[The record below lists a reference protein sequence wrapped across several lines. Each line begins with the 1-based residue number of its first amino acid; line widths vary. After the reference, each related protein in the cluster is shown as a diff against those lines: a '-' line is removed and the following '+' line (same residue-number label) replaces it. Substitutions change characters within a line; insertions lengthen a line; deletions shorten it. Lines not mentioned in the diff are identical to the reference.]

1 MRERL
6 TNLLRTLLDSSEIP
20 LNELA
25 VQFDVTI
32 KTIRNEIQVLNDLL
46 AEKQLPLFTIK
57 RGVAYNHISKA
68 QHQSLADLLDFNSV
82 SQGALTPEQR
92 NVYLLLDLLQAT
104 KPLYLVD
111 EQAAMQVS
119 KSTMDADL
127 RRLRADLAKYNLAL
141 TTHPK
146 LGAQL
151 EGNERSI
158 RTMFGDVLTR
168 QHALATLVS
177 QQLIAS
183 GMYINK
189 MKEVFTEKDVAYIHA
204 LLLKFFP
211 NGALAANDMYSQ
223 QVTVLLI
230 IWLHRVSNGHYLKDD
245 EGEVDL
251 NKATTKFLN
260 ALIQHYDLKLDVAS
274 EFAYVSFLI
283 SSFNRRGA
291 IDLDDWVKAQIFS
304 VALIDHMETEIGFP
318 FSKNEKLF
326 EELYNHM
333 TALFKR
339 VSRHVKAVNPLKRT
353 IQQGY
358 APIYHAVDRFFENT
372 RYHLPMSDDEKA
384 FLAMYFSVTQA
395 EERQRQDYKYQ
406 AAVVCNFGTATGRV
420 LAAKLEERFNIDVL
434 AVLSTSEISVLRKLP
449 VTVVFKTVDMPIE
462 KIPSLKVSPIPS
474 EADLKHVADFLNQ
487 HATLTKYEGRTFD
500 PTRLFQS
507 ILDVLKQHQVTV
519 NKGLLAALQAAFS
532 ENHVEINEREVQPML
547 KDLVNDQ
554 QIQLQQTA
562 DDWEDAIRVSA
573 KPLLDE
579 GDITEHYVQAMIDSV
594 KQFGPYI
601 VIGPSIALA
610 HARPE
615 DGTKKLAVTITTLAT
630 PINFGNPDN
639 DPVKIIF
646 CLAAIDNYSH
656 LNVMKAIVQLINDQQ
671 KVDQLAKQTDLQT
684 FKQILFNEK
693 TSKETI

>member
-6 TNLLRTLLDSSEIP
+6 TNLLRTLLDSSENS
-20 LNELA
+20 LSDLSK
-25 VQFDVTI
+25 QFDVTT
-32 KTIRNEIQVLNDLL
+32 KTIRNEIQVLNQVL
-46 AEKQLPLFTIK
+46 AEKELPLFDIK
-57 RGVAYNHISKA
+57 RGVAYNHIST
-68 QHQSLADLLDFNSV
+68 QQLHSLSDVLDFNSI

-92 NVYLLLDLLQAT
+92 KVYLLLDLLQA
-104 KPLYLVD
+104 KHPVYLVD
-111 EQAAMQVS
+111 EQEAMQIS

-127 RRLRADLAKYNLAL
+127 RNLRADLAKYSLTL
-141 TTHPK
+141 TTSPK
-146 LGAQL
+146 LGAQI

-168 QHALATLVS
+168 QHALVTLIS

-183 GMYINK
+183 GMYVDK
-189 MKEVFTEKDVAYIHA
+189 MKEVFNQQDVTYISD
-204 LLLKFFP
+204 LLLRCFP
-211 NGALAANDMYSQ
+211 NGALAANDMYRQ

-230 IWLHRVSNGHYLKDD
+230 IWLHRVRSGHYVKDD
-245 EGEVDL
+245 ETAVDL
-251 NKATTKFLN
+251 NKENANFLN
-260 ALIQHYDLKLDVAS
+260 ELIQHYDLTIDVSS
-274 EFAYVSFLI
+274 ELGYVGFLI
-283 SSFNRRGA
+283 NSFNRRGA

-304 VALIDHMETEIGFP
+304 VALMDYMETEIGFP

-339 VSRHVKAVNPLKRT
+339 LSRNMKVVNPLKKT

-358 APIYHAVDRFFENT
+358 SPIYDAINRFFMT
-372 RYHLPMSDDEKA
+372 GRYQLTMSDDEKA
-384 FLAMYFSVTQA
+384 FLAMYFSATQA
-395 EERQRQDYKYQ
+395 EDRQRQDYQYQ

-434 AVLSTSEISVLRKLP
+434 AVLSTSEVGILRKLP
-449 VTVVFKTVDMPIE
+449 VSLVFKTVDMPIDE
-462 KIPSLKVSPIPS
+462 IPSLKVNPIPS
-474 EADLKHVADFLNQ
+474 EVDLNRIAAFLKKY
-487 HATLTKYEGRTFD
+487 AALTKYEGRTLD
-500 PTRLFQS
+500 PTRLFQT
-507 ILDVLKQHQVTV
+507 ILDTLKAHQVTV
-519 NKGLLAALQAAFS
+519 DKRLLADLQAAFKD
-532 ENHVEINEREVQPML
+532 NHVEINEREVQPML
-547 KDLVNDQ
+547 KDLINDQ
-554 QIQLQQTA
+554 QILLQQKA
-562 DDWEDAIRVSA
+562 DDWENAIRLSA

-579 GDITEHYVQAMIDSV
+579 DYITEHYVQAMIDSV
-594 KQFGPYI
+594 KKFGPYI

-615 DGTKKLAVTITTLAT
+615 DGAKKLGVTITTLAK

-671 KVDQLAKQTDLQT
+671 KVDQLAQQTDIQQ
-684 FKQILFNEK
+684 FKTILFNEK

>member
-6 TNLLRTLLDSSEIP
+6 TNLLRTLLDSSTSS
-20 LNELA
+20 LSDLGK
-25 VQFDVTI
+25 QFNVTT
-32 KTIRNEIQVLNDLL
+32 KTIRNEIQVLNEVLT
-46 AEKQLPLFTIK
+46 EKDLPLFDIK
-57 RGVAYNHISKA
+57 RGVAYNHIST
-68 QHQSLADLLDFNSV
+68 QQRHSLSDVLDFDSI

-92 NVYLLLDLLQAT
+92 AVYLLLDLLQAT
-104 KPLYLVD
+104 HPVYLVD
-111 EQAAMQVS
+111 EQEKMQIS
-119 KSTMDADL
+119 KSTMDSDL
-127 RRLRADLAKYNLAL
+127 RNLRADLAKYNLTL
-141 TTHPK
+141 TTSPK
-146 LGAQL
+146 LGAQI

-168 QHALATLVS
+168 QHALVTLIA

-183 GMYINK
+183 GMYVDK
-189 MKEVFTEKDVAYIHA
+189 MKEVFTKQDVTYIRD
-204 LLLKFFP
+204 LLRRCFP
-211 NGALAANDMYSQ
+211 KGALAANDMYSQ

-230 IWLHRVSNGHYLKDD
+230 IWLHRVRSGHYVKDD
-245 EGEVDL
+245 EAAVDL
-251 NKATTKFLN
+251 NKENAKFLN
-260 ALIQHYDLKLDVAS
+260 ELIQHYDLQIDVAS
-274 EFAYVSFLI
+274 ELGYVGFLI
-283 SSFNRRGA
+283 NSFNRRGA

-339 VSRHVKAVNPLKRT
+339 LSQHVKVVNPLRKT

-358 APIYHAVDRFFENT
+358 GPIYDAIDRFFKT
-372 RYHLPMSDDEKA
+372 GRYQLTMSDDEKA
-384 FLAMYFSVTQA
+384 FLAMYFSATQA
-395 EERQRQDYKYQ
+395 EDRQRQDYQYQ

-434 AVLSTSEISVLRKLP
+434 AVLSTSEVGILRKLP
-449 VTVVFKTVDMPIE
+449 VSLVFKTVDMPID
-462 KIPSLKVSPIPS
+462 KIPSLKVNPIPS
-474 EADLKHVADFLNQ
+474 EVDLTRVAAFLKKHT
-487 HATLTKYEGRTFD
+487 TLTKYEGRTLD
-500 PTRLFQS
+500 PTRLFRTV
-507 ILDVLKQHQVTV
+507 LDVLKTHQVTV
-519 NKGLLAALQAAFS
+519 DKRLLADLQAAFKD
-532 ENHVEINEREVQPML
+532 NHVEINEREVQPML
-547 KDLVNDQ
+547 KDLINDH
-554 QIQLQQTA
+554 QIQLQQKA
-562 DDWEDAIRVSA
+562 DDWEDAIRISA

-579 GDITEHYVQAMIDSV
+579 DYITKNYIQAMIDSV
-594 KQFGPYI
+594 KKFGPYI

-615 DGTKKLAVTITTLAT
+615 DGTKKLGVTITTLAK

-671 KVDQLAKQTDLQT
+671 KVDQLAQQTDIQT
-684 FKQILFNEK
+684 FKNILFNEK